1 MLFSIFQAFFLVLA
15 LSLDTFTAGV
25 ALGTQKIMVPFR
37 PVLAIS
43 LTCSASLWLAISLGG
58 WIGNWI
64 SPRTGAVIGCVI
76 LVMMGSVR
84 LFDGVI
90 KELLRRCCENKE
102 GAILLYPVQ
111 ERQTP
116 CGICRENKEG
126 MVFYRK
132 NLKIFLQVCV
142 DSAQADFNRSQS
154 LSVPEAISLAAALS
168 VDGLAAGVGAGILD
182 VSHWLIFLMAMLINL
197 FAVHLGCRTGIRFS
211 RKHEQD
217 ISWVAGALLI
227 VLGVVKLI

>member
-25 ALGTQKIMVPFR
+25 ALGTQKIMVSFR
-37 PVLAIS
+37 SVLAIS
-43 LTCSASLWLAISLGG
+43 LTCSASLWIAVSLGG

-64 SPRTGAVIGCVI
+64 SPRTGAVIGCII

-102 GAILLYPVQ
+102 G
-111 ERQTP
+111 
-116 CGICRENKEG
+116 

-132 NLKIFLQVCV
+132 NLKIFLQICV

-182 VSHWLIFLMAMLINL
+182 VSHWLIFLIAMLINL

-217 ISWVAGALLI
+217 ISWVAGVLLI
-227 VLGVVKLI
+227 VLGLIKLI

>member
-25 ALGTQKIMVPFR
+25 ALGAQKIMVPFR
-37 PVLAIS
+37 SVLAIS

-64 SPRTGAVIGCVI
+64 SPRTGAVIGCII

-90 KELLRRCCENKE
+90 KELLRRCC
-102 GAILLYPVQ
+102 
-111 ERQTP
+111 
-116 CGICRENKEG
+116 ENKEG

-182 VSHWLIFLMAMLINL
+182 VSHWLIFLIAMLINL

-227 VLGVVKLI
+227 VLGLIKLI

>member
-25 ALGTQKIMVPFR
+25 ALGTQKITVPFR
-37 PVLAIS
+37 SVLAIS

-90 KELLRRCCENKE
+90 KELLRRCC
-102 GAILLYPVQ
+102 
-111 ERQTP
+111 
-116 CGICRENKEG
+116 ENKEG

-182 VSHWLIFLMAMLINL
+182 VSHWLIFLIAMLINL

-227 VLGVVKLI
+227 VLGLIKLI

>member
-37 PVLAIS
+37 SVLAIS

-64 SPRTGAVIGCVI
+64 SSRTGAVIGCVI

-90 KELLRRCCENKE
+90 KELLRRCC
-102 GAILLYPVQ
+102 
-111 ERQTP
+111 
-116 CGICRENKEG
+116 ENKEG

-182 VSHWLIFLMAMLINL
+182 VSHWLIFLIAMLINL

-227 VLGVVKLI
+227 VLGLIKLI

>member
-25 ALGTQKIMVPFR
+25 ALGTQKITVPFQS
-37 PVLAIS
+37 VLAIS

-64 SPRTGAVIGCVI
+64 SPRTGAVVGCII

-90 KELLRRCCENKE
+90 KELLRRCC
-102 GAILLYPVQ
+102 
-111 ERQTP
+111 
-116 CGICRENKEG
+116 ENKEG

-154 LSVPEAISLAAALS
+154 LSVPEAISLAVALS

-182 VSHWLIFLMAMLINL
+182 VSHWLIFLIAMLINL

-227 VLGVVKLI
+227 VLGLIKLI

>member
-25 ALGTQKIMVPFR
+25 ALGTQKITVPFR
-37 PVLAIS
+37 SVLAIS

-64 SPRTGAVIGCVI
+64 SPRTGAVIGCII

-102 GAILLYPVQ
+102 G
-111 ERQTP
+111 
-116 CGICRENKEG
+116 

-132 NLKIFLQVCV
+132 NLTIFLQVCV
-142 DSAQADFNRSQS
+142 DSAQADVNRSQS
-154 LSVPEAISLAAALS
+154 LSVPEAISLAVALS

-182 VSHWLIFLMAMLINL
+182 VSHWLIFLIAMLINL

-227 VLGVVKLI
+227 VLGLIKLI

>member
-25 ALGTQKIMVPFR
+25 ALGTQKIVVPFR
-37 PVLAIS
+37 SVLAIS

-76 LVMMGSVR
+76 LVIMGSVR

-102 GAILLYPVQ
+102 G
-111 ERQTP
+111 
-116 CGICRENKEG
+116 

-142 DSAQADFNRSQS
+142 DSTQADFNRSQS

-182 VSHWLIFLMAMLINL
+182 VSHWLIFLIAMLINL

-227 VLGVVKLI
+227 VLGLIKLI

>member
-37 PVLAIS
+37 SVLAIS

-102 GAILLYPVQ
+102 G
-111 ERQTP
+111 
-116 CGICRENKEG
+116 

-142 DSAQADFNRSQS
+142 DSTQADFNRSQS

-182 VSHWLIFLMAMLINL
+182 VSHWLIFLIAMLINL

-227 VLGVVKLI
+227 VLGLIKLI

>member
-25 ALGTQKIMVPFR
+25 ALGTQKITVPFQS
-37 PVLAIS
+37 VLAIS

-64 SPRTGAVIGCVI
+64 SPRTGAVIGCII

-90 KELLRRCCENKE
+90 KELLRRCC
-102 GAILLYPVQ
+102 
-111 ERQTP
+111 
-116 CGICRENKEG
+116 ENKEG

-154 LSVPEAISLAAALS
+154 LSVPEAISLAVALS
-168 VDGLAAGVGAGILD
+168 VDGLATGVGAGILD
-182 VSHWLIFLMAMLINL
+182 VSHWLIFLIAMLINL

-227 VLGVVKLI
+227 VLGLIKLI

>member
-25 ALGTQKIMVPFR
+25 ALGTQKIRLPFR
-37 PVLAIS
+37 SVLAIS

-64 SPRTGAVIGCVI
+64 SPRTGAVIGCII

-90 KELLRRCCENKE
+90 KELLRRCC
-102 GAILLYPVQ
+102 
-111 ERQTP
+111 
-116 CGICRENKEG
+116 ENKEG

-182 VSHWLIFLMAMLINL
+182 VSHWLIFLIAMLINL

-227 VLGVVKLI
+227 VLGLIKLI

>member
-25 ALGTQKIMVPFR
+25 ALGTQKIMVPFQS
-37 PVLAIS
+37 VLAIS

-64 SPRTGAVIGCVI
+64 SPRTGAVIGCII

-90 KELLRRCCENKE
+90 KELLRRCC
-102 GAILLYPVQ
+102 
-111 ERQTP
+111 
-116 CGICRENKEG
+116 ENKEG

-182 VSHWLIFLMAMLINL
+182 VSHWLIFLIAMLINL

-227 VLGVVKLI
+227 VLGLIKLI

>member
-25 ALGTQKIMVPFR
+25 ALGTQKITVPFQS
-37 PVLAIS
+37 VLAIS

-64 SPRTGAVIGCVI
+64 SPRTGAVIGCII

-90 KELLRRCCENKE
+90 KELLRRCC
-102 GAILLYPVQ
+102 
-111 ERQTP
+111 
-116 CGICRENKEG
+116 ENKEG

-154 LSVPEAISLAAALS
+154 LSVPEAISLAVALS

-182 VSHWLIFLMAMLINL
+182 VSHWLVFLIAMLINL

-227 VLGVVKLI
+227 VLGLIKLI

>member
-25 ALGTQKIMVPFR
+25 ALGTQKIMVSFR
-37 PVLAIS
+37 SVLAIS
-43 LTCSASLWLAISLGG
+43 LTCSASLWIAVSLGG

-64 SPRTGAVIGCVI
+64 SPRTGAVIGCII

-90 KELLRRCCENKE
+90 KELLRRCC
-102 GAILLYPVQ
+102 
-111 ERQTP
+111 
-116 CGICRENKEG
+116 ENKEG

-182 VSHWLIFLMAMLINL
+182 VSHWLIFLIAMLINL

-217 ISWVAGALLI
+217 ISWVAGPLLI
-227 VLGVVKLI
+227 VLGLIKLI

>member
-37 PVLAIS
+37 SVLAIS

-102 GAILLYPVQ
+102 G
-111 ERQTP
+111 
-116 CGICRENKEG
+116 

-142 DSAQADFNRSQS
+142 DFTQADFNRSQS

-182 VSHWLIFLMAMLINL
+182 VSHWLIFLIAMLINL

-227 VLGVVKLI
+227 VLGLIKLI

>member
-25 ALGTQKIMVPFR
+25 ALGTQKITVPFR
-37 PVLAIS
+37 SVLAIS

-64 SPRTGAVIGCVI
+64 SPRTGAVIGCII
-76 LVMMGSVR
+76 LVMMGSV
-84 LFDGVI
+84 
-90 KELLRRCCENKE
+90 LRRCC
-102 GAILLYPVQ
+102 
-111 ERQTP
+111 
-116 CGICRENKEG
+116 ENKEG

-154 LSVPEAISLAAALS
+154 LSVPEAISLAVALS

-182 VSHWLIFLMAMLINL
+182 VSHWLIFLIAMLINL

-227 VLGVVKLI
+227 VLGLIKLI

>member
-1 MLFSIFQAFFLVLA
+1 MLA
-15 LSLDTFTAGV
+15 LSLDTFTAGI
-25 ALGTQKIMVPFR
+25 ALGTQKITVPFR
-37 PVLAIS
+37 SVLAIS

-102 GAILLYPVQ
+102 G
-111 ERQTP
+111 
-116 CGICRENKEG
+116 

-154 LSVPEAISLAAALS
+154 LSIPEAISLAAALS

-182 VSHWLIFLMAMLINL
+182 VSHWLIFLIAMLINL

-227 VLGVVKLI
+227 VLGLIKLI

>member
-1 MLFSIFQAFFLVLA
+1 MLFSLSRAFFLVRA

-37 PVLAIS
+37 SVLAIS

-102 GAILLYPVQ
+102 G
-111 ERQTP
+111 
-116 CGICRENKEG
+116 

-142 DSAQADFNRSQS
+142 DSTQADFNRSQS

-182 VSHWLIFLMAMLINL
+182 VSHWLIFLIAMLINL

-227 VLGVVKLI
+227 VLGLIKLI

>member
-37 PVLAIS
+37 SVLAIS

-64 SPRTGAVIGCVI
+64 SPRTGAVIGCII

-102 GAILLYPVQ
+102 G
-111 ERQTP
+111 
-116 CGICRENKEG
+116 

-142 DSAQADFNRSQS
+142 DSTQADFNRSQS

-182 VSHWLIFLMAMLINL
+182 VSHWLIFLIAMLINL

-227 VLGVVKLI
+227 VLGLIKLI

>member
-37 PVLAIS
+37 SVLAIS
-43 LTCSASLWLAISLGG
+43 LICSASLWLAISLGG

-64 SPRTGAVIGCVI
+64 SPRTGDVIGCII

-90 KELLRRCCENKE
+90 KELLRRCC
-102 GAILLYPVQ
+102 
-111 ERQTP
+111 
-116 CGICRENKEG
+116 ENKEG

-182 VSHWLIFLMAMLINL
+182 VSHWLIFLIAMLINL

-227 VLGVVKLI
+227 VLGLIKLI

>member
-25 ALGTQKIMVPFR
+25 ALGTQKITVPFR
-37 PVLAIS
+37 SVLAIS

-64 SPRTGAVIGCVI
+64 SPRTGAVIGCII

-90 KELLRRCCENKE
+90 KELLRRCC
-102 GAILLYPVQ
+102 
-111 ERQTP
+111 
-116 CGICRENKEG
+116 ENKEG

-154 LSVPEAISLAAALS
+154 LSVPEAISLAVALS

-182 VSHWLIFLMAMLINL
+182 VSHWLIFLIAMLINL

-227 VLGVVKLI
+227 VLGLIKLI

>member
-37 PVLAIS
+37 SVLAIS

-64 SPRTGAVIGCVI
+64 SPRTGAVIGCII

-102 GAILLYPVQ
+102 G
-111 ERQTP
+111 
-116 CGICRENKEG
+116 

-132 NLKIFLQVCV
+132 NLKIFLQVCI

-182 VSHWLIFLMAMLINL
+182 VSHWLIFLIAMLINL
-197 FAVHLGCRTGIRFS
+197 FAVHLGCQTGIRFS

-227 VLGVVKLI
+227 VLGLIKLI

>member
-37 PVLAIS
+37 SVLAIS

-102 GAILLYPVQ
+102 G
-111 ERQTP
+111 
-116 CGICRENKEG
+116 

-142 DSAQADFNRSQS
+142 DSTQADFNRSQS

-182 VSHWLIFLMAMLINL
+182 VSHWLIFLIAMLINL
-197 FAVHLGCRTGIRFS
+197 FAVHRGCRTGIRFS

-227 VLGVVKLI
+227 VLGLIKLI

>member
-37 PVLAIS
+37 SVLAIS

-102 GAILLYPVQ
+102 G
-111 ERQTP
+111 
-116 CGICRENKEG
+116 

-168 VDGLAAGVGAGILD
+168 VDGLAVGVGAGILD
-182 VSHWLIFLMAMLINL
+182 VSHWLIFLIAMLINL
-197 FAVHLGCRTGIRFS
+197 FAVHLGCRMGIHFS

-227 VLGVVKLI
+227 VLGLIKLI

>member
-37 PVLAIS
+37 SVLAIS

-64 SPRTGAVIGCVI
+64 SPRTGAVIGCII
-76 LVMMGSVR
+76 LVVMGSVR

-90 KELLRRCCENKE
+90 KELLRRCC
-102 GAILLYPVQ
+102 
-111 ERQTP
+111 
-116 CGICRENKEG
+116 ENKEG

-182 VSHWLIFLMAMLINL
+182 VSHWLIFLIAMLINL

-227 VLGVVKLI
+227 VLGLIKLI

>member
-1 MLFSIFQAFFLVLA
+1 MLA

-25 ALGTQKIMVPFR
+25 ALGTQKIIVPFR
-37 PVLAIS
+37 SVLAIS
-43 LTCSASLWLAISLGG
+43 LTCSASLWFAISLGG

-90 KELLRRCCENKE
+90 KELLRRCC
-102 GAILLYPVQ
+102 
-111 ERQTP
+111 
-116 CGICRENKEG
+116 ENKEG

-182 VSHWLIFLMAMLINL
+182 VSHWLIFLIAMLINL

-227 VLGVVKLI
+227 VLGLIKLI

>member
-25 ALGTQKIMVPFR
+25 ALGTQKITVPFR
-37 PVLAIS
+37 SVLAIS

-64 SPRTGAVIGCVI
+64 SPRTGAVIGCII

-90 KELLRRCCENKE
+90 KELLRRCC
-102 GAILLYPVQ
+102 
-111 ERQTP
+111 
-116 CGICRENKEG
+116 ENKEG

-182 VSHWLIFLMAMLINL
+182 VSHWLIFLIAMLINL

-227 VLGVVKLI
+227 VLGVIKLI

>member
-25 ALGTQKIMVPFR
+25 ALGTQKITVPFR
-37 PVLAIS
+37 SVLAIS
-43 LTCSASLWLAISLGG
+43 LTCSASLWIAISLGG

-64 SPRTGAVIGCVI
+64 SPRTGAVIGCII

-90 KELLRRCCENKE
+90 KELLRRCC
-102 GAILLYPVQ
+102 
-111 ERQTP
+111 
-116 CGICRENKEG
+116 ENKEG

-182 VSHWLIFLMAMLINL
+182 VSHWLIFLIAMLINF

-227 VLGVVKLI
+227 VLGVIKLI

>member
-1 MLFSIFQAFFLVLA
+1 MLFYLLEAAVLALA
-15 LSLDTFTAGV
+15 LSLDTFAAGIS
-25 ALGTQKIMVPFR
+25 LGTRRIRIPAASL
-37 PVLAIS
+37 LALS
-43 LTCSASLWLAISLGG
+43 LTCSLSLLVSILLGG
-58 WIGNWI
+58 LLGDWI
-64 SPRTGAVIGCVI
+64 SPRAANLISCALLCGIG
-76 LVMMGSVR
+76 GVR
-84 LFDGVI
+84 LFDSLVKG
-90 KELLRRCCENKE
+90 LLRRCCESE
-102 GAILLYPVQ
+102 RSFILRFQ
-111 ERQTP
+111 
-116 CGICRENKEG
+116 
-126 MVFYRK
+126 

-182 VSHWLIFLMAMLINL
+182 VSHWLIFLIAMFINL

-227 VLGVVKLI
+227 VLGLIKLI

>member
-90 KELLRRCCENKE
+90 KELLRRCC
-102 GAILLYPVQ
+102 
-111 ERQTP
+111 
-116 CGICRENKEG
+116 ENKEG

>member
-25 ALGTQKIMVPFR
+25 ALGTQKITVPFR
-37 PVLAIS
+37 SVLAIS

-64 SPRTGAVIGCVI
+64 SPRTGAVIGCII

-90 KELLRRCCENKE
+90 KELLRRCC
-102 GAILLYPVQ
+102 
-111 ERQTP
+111 
-116 CGICRENKEG
+116 ENKEG

-154 LSVPEAISLAAALS
+154 LSVPEAISLAVALS

-182 VSHWLIFLMAMLINL
+182 VSHWLIFLIAMLINL

-217 ISWVAGALLI
+217 ISWVAGVLLI
-227 VLGVVKLI
+227 VLGLIKLI

>member
-15 LSLDTFTAGV
+15 LSLDTFTAGI
-25 ALGTQKIMVPFR
+25 ALGTQKITVPFR
-37 PVLAIS
+37 SVLAIS

-102 GAILLYPVQ
+102 G
-111 ERQTP
+111 
-116 CGICRENKEG
+116 

-154 LSVPEAISLAAALS
+154 LSIPEAISLAAALS

-182 VSHWLIFLMAMLINL
+182 VSHWLIFLIAMLINL

-227 VLGVVKLI
+227 VLGLIKLI

>member
-1 MLFSIFQAFFLVLA
+1 MLA

-25 ALGTQKIMVPFR
+25 ALGTQKITVPFR
-37 PVLAIS
+37 SVLAIS

-64 SPRTGAVIGCVI
+64 SPRTGAVIGCII

-90 KELLRRCCENKE
+90 KELLRRCC
-102 GAILLYPVQ
+102 
-111 ERQTP
+111 
-116 CGICRENKEG
+116 ENKEG

-182 VSHWLIFLMAMLINL
+182 VSHWLIFLIAMLINL

-227 VLGVVKLI
+227 VLGLIKLI

>member
-15 LSLDTFTAGV
+15 LSLDTFTAGI
-25 ALGTQKIMVPFR
+25 ALGTQKITVPFR
-37 PVLAIS
+37 SVLAIS

-76 LVMMGSVR
+76 LVIMGSVR

-90 KELLRRCCENKE
+90 KELLRRCC
-102 GAILLYPVQ
+102 
-111 ERQTP
+111 
-116 CGICRENKEG
+116 ENKEG

-182 VSHWLIFLMAMLINL
+182 VSHWLIFLIAMLINL

-227 VLGVVKLI
+227 VLGLIKLI

>member
-1 MLFSIFQAFFLVLA
+1 MLA

-37 PVLAIS
+37 SVLAIS

-64 SPRTGAVIGCVI
+64 SPRTGAVIGCII

-102 GAILLYPVQ
+102 G
-111 ERQTP
+111 
-116 CGICRENKEG
+116 

-142 DSAQADFNRSQS
+142 DSTQADFNRSQS

-182 VSHWLIFLMAMLINL
+182 VSHWLIFLIAMLINL

-227 VLGVVKLI
+227 VLGLIKLI

>member
-25 ALGTQKIMVPFR
+25 ALGTQKITVPFR
-37 PVLAIS
+37 SVLAIS

-64 SPRTGAVIGCVI
+64 SPRTGAVIGCII

-90 KELLRRCCENKE
+90 KELLRRCC
-102 GAILLYPVQ
+102 
-111 ERQTP
+111 
-116 CGICRENKEG
+116 ENKEG

-182 VSHWLIFLMAMLINL
+182 VSHWF
-197 FAVHLGCRTGIRFS
+197 F
-211 RKHEQD
+211 
-217 ISWVAGALLI
+217 
-227 VLGVVKLI
+227 

>member
-25 ALGTQKIMVPFR
+25 ALGTQKIMVSFR
-37 PVLAIS
+37 SVLAIS
-43 LTCSASLWLAISLGG
+43 LTCSASLWIAVSLGG

-64 SPRTGAVIGCVI
+64 SPRTGAVIGCII

-90 KELLRRCCENKE
+90 KELLRRCC
-102 GAILLYPVQ
+102 
-111 ERQTP
+111 
-116 CGICRENKEG
+116 ENKEG

-182 VSHWLIFLMAMLINL
+182 VSHWLIFLIAMLINL

-217 ISWVAGALLI
+217 ISWVAGVLLI
-227 VLGVVKLI
+227 VLGLIKLI

>member
-37 PVLAIS
+37 SVLAIS
-43 LTCSASLWLAISLGG
+43 LTCSASLWIAISLGG

-64 SPRTGAVIGCVI
+64 SPRTGAVIGCII

-90 KELLRRCCENKE
+90 KELLRRCC
-102 GAILLYPVQ
+102 
-111 ERQTP
+111 
-116 CGICRENKEG
+116 ENKEG

-182 VSHWLIFLMAMLINL
+182 VSHWLIFLIAMLINL

-217 ISWVAGALLI
+217 ISWVAGVLLI
-227 VLGVVKLI
+227 VLGLIKLI

>member
-25 ALGTQKIMVPFR
+25 ALGTQKITVPFQS
-37 PVLAIS
+37 VLAIS

-64 SPRTGAVIGCVI
+64 SPRTGAVIGCII

-90 KELLRRCCENKE
+90 KELLRRCC
-102 GAILLYPVQ
+102 
-111 ERQTP
+111 
-116 CGICRENKEG
+116 ENKEG

-154 LSVPEAISLAAALS
+154 LSVPEAISLAVALS

-182 VSHWLIFLMAMLINL
+182 VSHWLIFLIAMLINL

-227 VLGVVKLI
+227 VLGLIKLI

>member
-37 PVLAIS
+37 SVLAIS

-64 SPRTGAVIGCVI
+64 SSRTGAVIGCVI

-90 KELLRRCCENKE
+90 KELLRRCC
-102 GAILLYPVQ
+102 
-111 ERQTP
+111 
-116 CGICRENKEG
+116 ENKEG

-227 VLGVVKLI
+227 VLGLIKLI

>member
-1 MLFSIFQAFFLVLA
+1 MVLE

-37 PVLAIS
+37 SVLAIS

-102 GAILLYPVQ
+102 G
-111 ERQTP
+111 
-116 CGICRENKEG
+116 

-142 DSAQADFNRSQS
+142 DSTQADFNRSQS

-182 VSHWLIFLMAMLINL
+182 VSHWLIFLIAMLINL

-227 VLGVVKLI
+227 VLGLIKLI